1 MVPEGREGREGR
13 EGGGRGNNDLTNFKK
28 RRKSVQEHFTWL
40 DENILFCTF
49 PDYTFVLK
57 HSVVA

>member
-1 MVPEGREGREGR
+1 MVPEGR

-40 DENILFCTF
+40 DENILLWIF
-49 PDYTFVLK
+49 PDYAFVLK